1 MRWVVN
7 LVEHLVDAEVAAST
21 QVECFDVVVLVMVVV
36 VVLEMSGWIRIQSWL
51 RSETRE
57 VVVVVVVVVVVALV
71 GL

>member
-57 VVVVVVVVVVVALV
+57 VVVVVVVGVVVALV